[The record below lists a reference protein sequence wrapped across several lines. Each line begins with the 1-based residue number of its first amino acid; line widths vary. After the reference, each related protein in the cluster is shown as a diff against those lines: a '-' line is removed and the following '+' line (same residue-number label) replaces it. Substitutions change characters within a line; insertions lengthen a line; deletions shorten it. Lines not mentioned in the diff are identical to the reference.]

1 VFCGPGHGTRRSPT
15 PQAGPCFAADKT
27 RRIRCI
33 VEVEALAAEEARLHS
48 LYQSRGL
55 ALDLQDMR
63 SNFDSSL
70 GASESIG
77 DLNKG
82 GCLQFHETLVV
93 IEGPPFCPRH
103 RGTQWH
109 GGNGTADSEAVT
121 PAMARPSDRRG
132 DRKAFAGSRAKM
144 HATPNDRS

>member
-1 VFCGPGHGTRRSPT
+1 VFCGPGHGTRRSPA

-70 GASESIG
+70 GASASIG
-77 DLNKG
+77 DLNK
-82 GCLQFHETLVV
+82 
-93 IEGPPFCPRH
+93 
-103 RGTQWH
+103 RGTLAFNSMSRLSSSRVH
-109 GGNGTADSEAVT
+109 HFVPGIVARNGTV
-121 PAMARPSDRRG
+121 AMARPI
-132 DRKAFAGSRAKM
+132 RK
-144 HATPNDRS
+144 P